1 MLHRRIR
8 LQPDRPAAAQPSQAP
23 GRIKVAHLMPTVSL
37 SDGGPPTA
45 LRLLCDATQRSPAIS
60 LEVFALERDAEVD
73 RQGWGDVPIHLAPVR
88 GPKSFGYSR
97 SLQAALR
104 ESDADLLHVHG
115 LWMYTSIVA
124 VQWAAHTRKPYLLSP
139 HGMLDPWALANR
151 GWKKRIAMRLYEDAH
166 LRGASC
172 LHALCD
178 SEAQSIRALGLTAPI
193 CRIPNGAILPDGVPP
208 QPEWRKRLPADA
220 RILLYLG
227 RLTPKKGPGPLIRAW
242 AGLRPTAPA
251 SSPWHLVF
259 VGGGPEAYCAEIEAL
274 AVSLGVGETVHFVG
288 PQYGPDKAAAL
299 ASADAFIL
307 PSFSEGMPN
316 AALEAWAHG
325 LPSLLTPQ
333 CNLPEGFEHG
343 AALSIDPNE
352 SAIANGIRRLMGM
365 TDAERRA
372 MGGRGRA
379 LVANRFSWPVV
390 SSQFEAVYRWLLGF
404 QAQPDIVDAV

>member
-1 MLHRRIR
+1 MLQHRVQLQSDRSATMRHNRASRRIK
-8 LQPDRPAAAQPSQAP
+8 
-23 GRIKVAHLMPTVSL
+23 IAHLMPTVCL

-45 LRLLCDATQRSPAIS
+45 LRLLCEATRRSQAIS
-60 LEVFALERDAEVD
+60 LGVFALERDAGSD
-73 RQGWGDVPIHLAPVR
+73 RQGWGDVPIHLSPVR
-88 GPKSFGYSR
+88 GPRSFGYSR

-124 VQWAAHTRKPYLLSP
+124 KQWAARTRKPYLVSP

-151 GWKKRIAMRLYEDAH
+151 GWKKRIAMRMYEDTH

-172 LHALCD
+172 LHALCE

-193 CRIPNGAILPDGVPP
+193 CRVPNGAVLPD
-208 QPEWRKRLPADA
+208 QALLRSEWRTRLPADA

-227 RLTPKKGPGPLIRAW
+227 RLTPKKGPAPLIRAW
-242 AGLRPTAPA
+242 ATLDPA
-251 SSPWHLVF
+251 ARSESPWHLVF
-259 VGGGPEAYCAEIEAL
+259 VGPGSEAYCAELQAL
-274 AVSLGVGETVHFVG
+274 ASALGVGESVHFIG
-288 PQYGPDKAAAL
+288 PLYGEDKVTTL

-352 SAIANGIRRLMGM
+352 PAIADGLRRLMGM
-365 TDAERRA
+365 TDDERKA
-372 MGGRGRA
+372 MGARGRA
-379 LVANRFSWPVV
+379 LVASRFSWPVV
-390 SSQFEAVYRWLLGF
+390 ASQFEDVYRWLLGL
-404 QAQPDIVDAV
+404 QAQPEIVDAG

>member
-1 MLHRRIR
+1 MLQQRAQLLPDRSATMQHNQAPRRIK
-8 LQPDRPAAAQPSQAP
+8 
-23 GRIKVAHLMPTVSL
+23 IAHLMPTVCL

-45 LRLLCDATQRSPAIS
+45 LRLLCEATRRSSAIS
-60 LEVFALERDAEVD
+60 LEVFALERDASSD
-73 RQGWGDVPIHLAPVR
+73 RQGWGDVPIHLSPVR
-88 GPKSFGYSR
+88 GPRAFGYSR

-124 VQWAAHTRKPYLLSP
+124 MQWAAHTRKPYLLSP

-151 GWKKRIAMRLYEDAH
+151 GWKKRIAMRAYENAH

-172 LHALCD
+172 LHALCE

-193 CRIPNGAILPDGVPP
+193 CRVPNGAILPDGALPRS
-208 QPEWRKRLPADA
+208 EWRTRLPADA

-227 RLTPKKGPGPLIRAW
+227 RLTPKKGPDPLIRAW
-242 AGLRPTAPA
+242 ATLEPA
-251 SSPWHLVF
+251 ARSESPWHLVF
-259 VGGGPEAYCAEIEAL
+259 VGPGSEAYCAELQAL
-274 AVSLGVGETVHFVG
+274 ASTLGVSESVHFIG
-288 PQYGPDKAAAL
+288 PLYGEDKVATL

-352 SAIANGIRRLMGM
+352 PAIANGLRRLMAM
-365 TDAERRA
+365 TDDERKA
-372 MGGRGRA
+372 MGARGRA
-379 LVANRFSWPVV
+379 LVASHFSWPVV
-390 SSQFEAVYRWLLGF
+390 ASQFEDVYRWLLGF
-404 QAQPDIVDAV
+404 QAQPEIVDAG